1 MFLSFG
7 ILKLLQNTLHG
18 STIEV
23 EVVGLRQLTPR
34 IREYLL
40 ASPDGAR
47 LPRHDPGAHIEV
59 HLAGAELGAFVRH
72 YSLIGGAGAQ
82 PDAPHLYRIAVQR
95 EERGRGSDFI
105 HRHLERGTRLRISPP
120 RNHFMLGRNDGR
132 SLLIAG
138 GIGVTPIYSMLR
150 SLVRRGRDFELVYSG
165 RAREAMA
172 YHEEVLALAGA
183 RGALHLSGEHGGSHL
198 DLRELLGRQGGDTV
212 AYVCGP
218 EGMVHAVQAAARELG
233 WAPQR
238 VRSEFFGAGHGQ
250 DDVGFEVRLRSSGRS
265 VTVGRNTSILDALIS
280 AGVELLF
287 DCRRGECGLCQLAV
301 VEADGP
307 LEHRDRYLTAEERGE
322 GRSMCICVSRI
333 RGRHLVLD
341 A

>member
-1 MFLSFG
+1 
-7 ILKLLQNTLHG
+7 
-18 STIEV
+18 
-23 EVVGLRQLTPR
+23 
-34 IREYLL
+34 
-40 ASPDGAR
+40 
-47 LPRHDPGAHIEV
+47 
-59 HLAGAELGAFVRH
+59 
-72 YSLIGGAGAQ
+72 
-82 PDAPHLYRIAVQR
+82 
-95 EERGRGSDFI
+95 
-105 HRHLERGTRLRISPP
+105 
-120 RNHFMLGRNDGR
+120 
-132 SLLIAG
+132 
-138 GIGVTPIYSMLR
+138 
-150 SLVRRGRDFELVYSG
+150 
-165 RAREAMA
+165 
-172 YHEEVLALAGA
+172 
-183 RGALHLSGEHGGSHL
+183 LHLSGEHGGSHL

-265 VTVGRNTSILDALIS
+265 VTVGRNTS
-280 AGVELLF
+280 AGLELLF